1 MVFKKILKGALHV
14 STGGTTYLAEK
25 GYKAIKKKLENVN
38 TEKLAKKKQNQLELK
53 RKKLELVAKKRK
65 QEQELKRKKLEL
77 EAKKRK
83 QDKIEIQKLL
93 NKELSVKKIIKKG
106 FEKDL
111 VLDVKENLDKKIAD
125 EKYRLAEKD
134 KNQLKNELLEIPG
147 INEKLANYISKQ
159 YKSVDKIKKVS
170 LEELLEVPELSKK
183 QAGAI
188 KKL

>member
-14 STGGTTYLAEK
+14 SSGGTTYLAEK

-38 TEKLAKKKQNQLELK
+38 TEKLAKKNQN
-53 RKKLELVAKKRK
+53 KL
-65 QEQELKRKKLEL
+65 ELKRKKLEL

-83 QDKIEIQKLL
+83 HEQEKIAKKREQDEIEIQKLL
-93 NKELSVKKIIKKG
+93 NKSLSVKEIIKKG

-111 VLDVKENLDKKIAD
+111 VLDVKEYLEGEIAD
-125 EKYRLAEKD
+125 EKYRLAEED
-134 KNQLKNELLEIPG
+134 KNQLKNKLLEIPG

-159 YKSVDKIKKVS
+159 YKSVGKIKKVS
-170 LEELLEVPELSKK
+170 LEELLEIPELSKK

-188 KKL
+188 KKLW